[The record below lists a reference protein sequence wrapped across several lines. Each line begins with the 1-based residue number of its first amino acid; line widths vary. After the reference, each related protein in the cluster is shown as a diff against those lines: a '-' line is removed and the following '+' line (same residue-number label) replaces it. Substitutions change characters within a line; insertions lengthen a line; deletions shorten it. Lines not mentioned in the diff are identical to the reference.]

1 MGASSAPSPAWQVG
15 MPQRGVQMGQD
26 WNTVSFGTRPQS
38 AASSHQKQQT
48 LRDAQ
53 RTGGQIETTAKHG
66 GGKNSGLSA
75 AAVEANRLD
84 ADTGEGSHA
93 KVPTE
98 LKLALQKA
106 RTAKGITQK
115 QLATQLNMQPQ
126 IVNEY
131 ESGKAIPNN
140 AIIAK
145 FEKALGCKLPRV
157 AKPKKSAD

>member
-1 MGASSAPSPAWQVG
+1 

-66 GGKNSGLSA
+66 GGKNGGLSA

-84 ADTGEGSHA
+84 ADTGEGSRAPKPRPPASLHRICA
-93 KVPTE
+93 PSP
-98 LKLALQKA
+98 
-106 RTAKGITQK
+106 R
-115 QLATQLNMQPQ
+115 
-126 IVNEY
+126 
-131 ESGKAIPNN
+131 
-140 AIIAK
+140 
-145 FEKALGCKLPRV
+145 LGTRGG
-157 AKPKKSAD
+157 